1 MNKDVIYIEAEDDIT
16 DILSKV
22 KNAKNKIVALVPP
35 KKAGVLHSAVNF
47 KLITKTATKA
57 EKTVVL
63 VSADESLKR
72 LAATANIPVAKT
84 LQSKPQLPHA
94 DDAVEFGDEVNDE
107 VVEADDDKPKKIEV
121 KKEGDEEEAADEEEQ
136 PKKKTAKKGDEVAA
150 ASVAKKGKKLA
161 EPEELEEDDV
171 IKEEKPSPRKS
182 GKKVPNFKKYQK
194 FIIAGIIAAILIAG
208 FLIWALAIAPAAKV
222 SVWVTTYPSSLSEKV
237 TFTDVEGN
245 DDIDNGILYSESKT
259 LTKTV
264 KSEFEATG
272 ELDKGTKASGTI
284 KVKVNSPV
292 SVDLSLTTTVT
303 VPSGTPFTSPDGLKY
318 ISTESVNITV
328 SKDKIGGLGNCTIAS
343 SSRLSCNLAND
354 ATGTVKVVAAE
365 NGDKYN
371 SNKKT
376 GWKSGASNVSA
387 SEASDM
393 TGGTSKIVKIVSEK
407 DVQTAEAGLDM
418 SIDGEARDELIDE
431 FGDEYIL
438 ISSSFSS
445 DNGKITTSPAL
456 NEEVGDG
463 VTPQIVKEVKYA
475 IYAVKREDVERFI
488 KKIAEATITGDDTQM
503 VHDTGIDKAFID
515 TFKDTGNGTHTGK
528 IKTTFTTG
536 PKITEQIVL
545 EKVKGK
551 RLGEV
556 QPLIKSVKGVKKVE
570 VKPSYF
576 WVTTVPT
583 DPNKITIELNSDQE

>member
-107 VVEADDDKPKKIEV
+107 VVEAEDEQPKKIEV
-121 KKEGDEEEAADEEEQ
+121 RKEGEDEEEPVEEET
-136 PKKKTAKKGDEVAA
+136 PKKKSGKEEKAA
-150 ASVAKKGKKLA
+150 ATAAVAKKGKKSA
-161 EPEELEEDDV
+161 EPEELEDDV
-171 IKEEKPSPRKS
+171 IKEEKPSPRKKS
-182 GKKVPNFKKYQK
+182 KVPNFKKYQK

-208 FLIWALAIAPAAKV
+208 FLIWALLIAPAAKI
-222 SVWVTTYPSSLSEKV
+222 SVWVTTYPNSLSEKV

-245 DDIDNGILYSESKT
+245 DDIDNAILYSESKT

-264 KSEFEATG
+264 KAEFEATG

-292 SVDLSLTTTVT
+292 SVDLTLTTTVT

-318 ISTESVNITV
+318 VTTDAVNITV

-354 ATGTVKVVAAE
+354 ATGTVKVVASE

-387 SEASDM
+387 VEASDM

-407 DVQTAEAGLDM
+407 DVQAAEANLDM
-418 SIDGEARDELIDE
+418 SIDSEARDELTEE
-431 FGDEYIL
+431 FGEDYIL

-456 NEEVGDG
+456 NEEVGNG
-463 VTPQIVKEVKYA
+463 VTPQIVKEVKYT

-515 TFKDTGNGTHTGK
+515 SFKDTGNGTHTGK
-528 IKTTFTTG
+528 VKTTFMTG

-545 EKVKGK
+545 DKVKGK

-583 DPNKITIELNSDQE
+583 DPNKISIELNSDQE

>member
-161 EPEELEEDDV
+161 EPEELEDDV

-264 KSEFEATG
+264 KAEFEATG

-284 KVKVNSPV
+284 TIVRPY
-292 SVDLSLTTTVT
+292 
-303 VPSGTPFTSPDGLKY
+303 G
-318 ISTESVNITV
+318 ERITV
-328 SKDKIGGLGNCTIAS
+328 NNKNFPIPKDSTFTIDGKKFIVAEGGSANVNDSQYGCVGSLMGSVCTINDKNGVS
-343 SSRLSCNLAND
+343 SGAI
-354 ATGTVKVVAAE
+354 KVVAAE
-365 NGDKYN
+365 VGDSYN
-371 SNKKT
+371 IGGKT
-376 GWKSGASNVSA
+376 SGITSSISIPANYKVTSSA
-387 SEASDM
+387 M

-463 VTPQIVKEVKYA
+463 VTPQIVKEVKYT

>member
-107 VVEADDDKPKKIEV
+107 VVEVEDDEQPKKIEV
-121 KKEGDEEEAADEEEQ
+121 KKVDEAASDEEEQ
-136 PKKKTAKKGDEVAA
+136 PKKKTGKKAEEAA
-150 ASVAKKGKKLA
+150 AVAKKSKKSV
-161 EPEELEEDDV
+161 EPEEIEDDV
-171 IKEEKPSPRKS
+171 IEEEKPTRKKS
-182 GKKVPNFKKYQK
+182 DKKVPNFKKYQK
-194 FIIAGIIAAILIAG
+194 FIIAGILAAILIVG
-208 FLIWALAIAPAAKV
+208 FLIWALVIAPAAKV
-222 SVWVTTYPSSLSEKV
+222 IVSVTMYPNSLSEKV

-245 DDIDNGILYSESKT
+245 DDVDNGILYSESKT

-264 KSEFEATG
+264 KAEFAATG

-284 KVKVNSPV
+284 TVTRGANTEVDCFESSGV
-292 SVDLSLTTTVT
+292 SALSIPEGTTVKIGDKEYVT
-303 VPSGTPFTSPDGLKY
+303 TKGASVNVNLNDESKIGSSGIGRFQKCYLKVAISSGKIPVVAKAVGEAY
-318 ISTESVNITV
+318 NVGASTNVSISISTTKKYTV
-328 SKDKIGGLGNCTIAS
+328 S
-343 SSRLSCNLAND
+343 
-354 ATGTVKVVAAE
+354 
-365 NGDKYN
+365 
-371 SNKKT
+371 
-376 GWKSGASNVSA
+376 
-387 SEASDM
+387 SDPM

-407 DVQTAEAGLDM
+407 DIQDAESNLDM

-463 VTPQIVKEVKYA
+463 VTPQIVKEVKYT
-475 IYAVKREDVERFI
+475 IYAVRRDDVERFI

-528 IKTTFTTG
+528 IKTTFMTG

-556 QPLIKSVKGVKKVE
+556 QPLIKSIKGVKQVE

-576 WVTTVPT
+576 WVTTVPN
-583 DPNKITIELNSDQE
+583 DPNKISIEINSDQE

>member
-107 VVEADDDKPKKIEV
+107 VVEAEDDQPKKIEV
-121 KKEGDEEEAADEEEQ
+121 KKEGEDEEEPAEEEA
-136 PKKKTAKKGDEVAA
+136 PKKKSGKEEKAA
-150 ASVAKKGKKLA
+150 AAAAVAKKGKKST
-161 EPEELEEDDV
+161 EPEELEDDV
-171 IKEEKPSPRKS
+171 IKEEKPSPRKKS
-182 GKKVPNFKKYQK
+182 KVPNFKKYQK
-194 FIIAGIIAAILIAG
+194 FIIAGIVAAILIAG
-208 FLIWALAIAPAAKV
+208 FLIWALLIAPAAKI
-222 SVWVTTYPSSLSEKV
+222 SVWVTTYPNSLSEKV

-245 DDIDNGILYSESKT
+245 DDIDNAILYSESKT

-264 KSEFEATG
+264 KAEFEATG
-272 ELDKGTKASGTI
+272 ELDKGTKATG
-284 KVKVNSPV
+284 
-292 SVDLSLTTTVT
+292 TVT
-303 VPSGTPFTSPDGLKY
+303 VVRPVGERITMNNKNLSIPQGATFTIDGKKFIVSEGGSANVDENHYSCVGSLMG
-318 ISTESVNITV
+318 ST
-328 SKDKIGGLGNCTIAS
+328 CTISKEVS
-343 SSRLSCNLAND
+343 SGAI
-354 ATGTVKVVAAE
+354 KVVAAE
-365 NGDKYN
+365 VGEAYN
-371 SNKKT
+371 I
-376 GWKSGASNVSA
+376 GAKSSGISSSVSMPA
-387 SEASDM
+387 NYSVSSSAM

-407 DVQTAEAGLDM
+407 DIQDAESNLDM
-418 SIDGEARDELIDE
+418 SIDSEARDELTEE
-431 FGDEYIL
+431 FGEDYIL

-456 NEEVGDG
+456 NEEVGSD
-463 VTPQIVKEVKYA
+463 VTPQIIKEVKYT

-488 KKIAEATITGDDTQM
+488 RKIAEATITGDDTQM
-503 VHDTGIDKAFID
+503 VHDTGISKAFID

-528 IKTTFTTG
+528 IKTTFMTG

-545 EKVKGK
+545 DKVKGK

-556 QPLIKSVKGVKKVE
+556 QPLIKSIKGVKKVE

-583 DPNKITIELNSDQE
+583 DPNKISIELNSDQE